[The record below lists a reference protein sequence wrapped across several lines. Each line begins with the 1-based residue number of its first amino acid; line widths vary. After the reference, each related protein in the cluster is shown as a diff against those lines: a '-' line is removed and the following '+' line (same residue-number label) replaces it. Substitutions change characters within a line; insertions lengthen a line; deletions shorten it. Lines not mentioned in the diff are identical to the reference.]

1 MTLRVIDDEKE
12 LYREYRNF
20 LREQSKI
27 AISIYDVSDE
37 DKLQIENALQELLTA
52 EVIKQAHDE
61 LRARGVSDEFL
72 DERDLR
78 SSLDELP
85 LPERDRRI
93 LEAKVR
99 QLARRMR

>member
-61 LRARGVSDEFL
+61 LRARGVRDEFL

>member
-52 EVIKQAHDE
+52 ESDQA
-61 LRARGVSDEFL
+61 GS
-72 DERDLR
+72 
-78 SSLDELP
+78 
-85 LPERDRRI
+85 
-93 LEAKVR
+93 
-99 QLARRMR
+99 